1 MEQEIRDRYNKTIL
15 FQALSAYEIAENETP
30 YLDYDFESFNVR
42 QYS

>member
-1 MEQEIRDRYNKTIL
+1 MEQKIRDRYNKTIL
-15 FQALSAYEIAENETP
+15 SRALAAYEIAENEIP